1 MGVFNPQNVK
11 ISPGTLY
18 AAPLGTAEPVSV
30 TGAWVGW
37 TALGYTEQGSEFDF
51 GPTVAPVMV
60 EEEYDSIRNVVTAYT
75 AKITFIMAELTR
87 QNLALALNAGIGSS
101 IVASSQGANADGSL
115 WQERPD
121 PGTEVSVML
130 GWDSL
135 QLGATAG
142 ADPFQ
147 RLIIRQ
153 ALQDSAIKR
162 VARKGNNKSSWS
174 TSWTAQKPNTGLR
187 PFRFINAPNLGS

>member
-30 TGAWVGW
+30 TGAWTGW

-101 IVASSQGANADGSL
+101 VVASSQGANADGSL

-174 TSWTAQKPNTGLR
+174 TSWTAQKPYTGLR